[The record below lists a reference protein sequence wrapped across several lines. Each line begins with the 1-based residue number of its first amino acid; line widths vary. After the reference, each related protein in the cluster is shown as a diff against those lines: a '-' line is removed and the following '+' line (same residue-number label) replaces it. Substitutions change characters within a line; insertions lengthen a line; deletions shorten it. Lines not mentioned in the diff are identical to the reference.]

1 MKIKKDKGLVGVDII
16 IAIIAITIF
25 STLIISLM
33 YNNVIENVKLKR
45 ETLAMIYLTETFENI
60 GIESYDNIIESNINN
75 LVPKGARDSYQVE
88 MTVTSDFDDVANNE
102 NIMKKI
108 TVKMSYEVGN
118 KTYSFS
124 MERMKIKE

>member
-118 KTYSFS
+118 KTYSCS